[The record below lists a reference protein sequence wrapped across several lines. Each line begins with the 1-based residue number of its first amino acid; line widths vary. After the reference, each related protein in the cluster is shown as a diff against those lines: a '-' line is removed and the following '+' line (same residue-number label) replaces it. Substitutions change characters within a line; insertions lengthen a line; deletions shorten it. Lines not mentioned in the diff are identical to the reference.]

1 MIQDSSENEF
11 LAKREKFDLEEELG
25 ELGDDEFDDDTGNF
39 FVIRWKDWKLF
50 TGTYKVQ
57 DWTSKNSLGSA
68 AKFDRS
74 EDGLIGGG
82 KSGSGTKLFDLAT
95 DPREE
100 TNVADKH
107 PDVVKTILEKIPGYK
122 KNMTKIN
129 KRTRS
134 KEGMKN
140 GIWVPWV
147 KNV

>member
-1 MIQDSSENEF
+1 M
-11 LAKREKFDLEEELG
+11 G
-25 ELGDDEFDDDTGNF
+25 GDNF

-50 TGTYKVQ
+50 TGKYKVQ
-57 DWTSKNSLGSA
+57 DWTSKNSLEES

-74 EDGLIGGG
+74 ESWLMGGG
-82 KSGSGTKLFDLAT
+82 SSGSGTKLYDLST

-100 TNVADKH
+100 YNVADKY

-122 KNMTKIN
+122 EKMTKIN
-129 KRTRS
+129 KRKGS
-134 KEGMKN
+134 KEGMQN